1 MKKRMMTMIVK
12 IEESEMVLVKE
23 GSGLNEVARMG
34 QRRLGKWGW
43 NECLYRQFEFRVREC
58 EKVRRMQR

>member
-1 MKKRMMTMIVK
+1 MMKMIVK

-23 GSGLNEVARMG
+23 GSGLNEVAKMG

-43 NECLYRQFEFRVREC
+43 NECLYRRCEVQVREC
-58 EKVRRMQR
+58 EMARKMQR

>member
-1 MKKRMMTMIVK
+1 MKKKMMKMILK

-23 GSGLNEVARMG
+23 GSGLNEVVRMD
-34 QRRLGKWGW
+34 QCLLGKWGW
-43 NECLYRQFEFRVREC
+43 NECLYRRFEFRVREC

>member
-1 MKKRMMTMIVK
+1 MKRKMMKMIVK

-23 GSGLNEVARMG
+23 GSGLNEVVRMD

-43 NECLYRQFEFRVREC
+43 NECLYRRLEFQVREC
-58 EKVRRMQR
+58 EKVRRM